1 MMPRGRGRGRGMGF
15 RGGAGARR
23 IARFLE
29 PCLLILLER
38 GRTAHG
44 YWLLEALRPFGFAPG
59 TVDASVVYRLLREM
73 EAEGWVQSEWD
84 TSGAGPPRRMY
95 RVTPD
100 GRDYLAA
107 WIDELRRTRD
117 EIDRFVAAY
126 EGDDAVDSG
135 IGRPD
140 GRTREQEGHD

>member
-1 MMPRGRGRGRGMGF
+1 MGC

-38 GRTAHG
+38 GRAAHG
-44 YWLLEALRPFGFAPG
+44 YSLLEELRPFGFAPG

-73 EAEGWVQSEWD
+73 EVEGWVQSEWD

-95 RVTPD
+95 SVTAD

-107 WIDELRRTRD
+107 WIEELRRTRE
-117 EIDRFVAAY
+117 EIDRFVAVY
-126 EGDDAVDSG
+126 EGRDAADGGREAKDRRTQEPETDD
-135 IGRPD
+135 
-140 GRTREQEGHD
+140 